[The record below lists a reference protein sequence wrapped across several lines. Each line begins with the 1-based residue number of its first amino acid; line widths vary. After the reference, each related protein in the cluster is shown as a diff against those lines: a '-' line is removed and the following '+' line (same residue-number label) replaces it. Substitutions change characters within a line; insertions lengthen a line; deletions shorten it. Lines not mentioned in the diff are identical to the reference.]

1 MITGSRVTQRS
12 MSTATMQGLNA
23 QLAKN
28 QRLQEQLSSGKAITK
43 PSDDPAAVQATM
55 QLRSQKAMDTQYLR
69 NIDDAE
75 GRLNLADGALT
86 DLTSQIRRAQE
97 VLVRSRNAVV
107 NGESATAIRAELE
120 EIGKSVVDTYNTQW
134 LGRPIFAG
142 TAQGSTAVNTDD
154 RTYTGNDQPTVARV
168 SRNVELRVDVGGR
181 AAGADVL
188 PGLLE
193 RAATNVTDDPAS
205 TAADLDELASVLST
219 VLRALGDVGARGAQ
233 LQTTRA
239 NVTDEQLDYTTRIS
253 EKEDVDLP
261 KTIIDLQSSQ
271 TAYQAALHASAKIMQ
286 TSLLDFLR

>member
-1 MITGSRVTQRS
+1 MTS
-12 MSTATMQGLNA
+12 ATMQGLNA

-28 QRLQEQLSSGKAITK
+28 QKLQEQLSSGKAISK
-43 PSDDPAAVQATM
+43 PSDDPATVQSTM
-55 QLRSQKAMDTQYLR
+55 QLRAQKAMDIQYLR

-75 GRLNLADGALT
+75 GRLNVADTALSDLT
-86 DLTSQIRRAQE
+86 DQIRRAQE

-107 NGESATAIRAELE
+107 NGESAQAIRSELE
-120 EIGKSVVDTYNTQW
+120 QLRNGVIDTYNTRW
-134 LGRPIFAG
+134 MDRPIFAG

-154 RTYTGNDQPTVARV
+154 GIYTGNDQPLATRI
-168 SRNVELRVDVGGR
+168 SRNVELRVDVSGR

-205 TAADLDELASVLST
+205 TAADLDELAGVLTT